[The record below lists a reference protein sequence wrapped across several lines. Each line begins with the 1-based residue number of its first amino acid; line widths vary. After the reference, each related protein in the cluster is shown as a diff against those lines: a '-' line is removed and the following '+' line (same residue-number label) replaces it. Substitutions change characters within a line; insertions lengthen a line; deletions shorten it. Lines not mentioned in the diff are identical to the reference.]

1 MRLKVTAGEFV
12 TQEGGRRVAV
22 PVGGEFEG
30 TENQLKSNPDRLEL
44 VADEAIKTQPKRA
57 RKSSRKVSN
66 EPDSASGRAADPDN
80 ESDRTTD
87 SELD

>member
-12 TQEGGRRVAV
+12 TQDGGRRVAI

-44 VADEAIKTQPKRA
+44 VADESLKTQPKRS
-57 RKSSRKVSN
+57 KRKVTD
-66 EPDSASGRAADPDN
+66 EPDNANG
-80 ESDRTTD
+80 
-87 SELD
+87 SEGDTGNGSE

>member
-12 TQEGGRRVAV
+12 AQEGGRRVAV

-57 RKSSRKVSN
+57 KRKKSEP
-66 EPDSASGRAADPDN
+66 EPDANENVTDAD
-80 ESDRTTD
+80 
-87 SELD
+87 